1 MTKLISVSKKA
12 YEILIKRKGK
22 DASFSDVIISLYND
36 SKGKGIEEF
45 AGALKYKSKEL
56 KIIERKIPFVFLNCI
71 CWRLCLYR

>member
-56 KIIERKIPFVFLNCI
+56 KTIERKISISRKKVTSRI
-71 CWRLCLYR
+71 